1 MIKSTV
7 ALVVVGAL
15 LAAVPAVRA
24 QSLEPRSYSNAPVG
38 MNFLIGGYG
47 YTEGKVAFDPAVPLT
62 DAHLHT
68 NSTVFAYARSL
79 NVWGKSAKFDV
90 IMPYTYLSG
99 SALLAGQPRTRK
111 VSGFADPSLRFSLNF
126 YGAPALPMKEFASYH
141 QGVIVGASLQVSAP
155 MGQYDASRLV
165 NIGTHRWS
173 FKSELG
179 VSKAWGAWT
188 VDVAPGVTFYT
199 DNTDL
204 LNGSTLKQDPL
215 YALQAHLIRGFR
227 SGIWAALDGTYYSGA
242 RTTVNGVR
250 GSTELSNTRAG
261 LTVALPVG
269 RLNSLKLY
277 ASAGTS
283 SRTKSNFNA
292 VGVAWQYRWGGGI

>member
-1 MIKSTV
+1 MT
-7 ALVVVGAL
+7 LVVVGAL

-47 YTEGKVAFDPAVPLT
+47 YTEGTVAFDPAVPLT

-68 NSTVFAYARSL
+68 NSTIFAYARSL
-79 NVWGKSAKFDV
+79 DVRGNSAKFDV

-188 VDVAPGVTFYT
+188 VDVAPGITFYT
-199 DNTDL
+199 ENTDFL
-204 LNGSTLKQDPL
+204 SGGTLKQGPL
-215 YALQAHLIRGFR
+215 YAFQAHLIRGFR
-227 SGIWAALDGTYYSGA
+227 SGLWVALDGTYYSGA

-261 LTVALPVG
+261 LTVALPVD
-269 RLNSLKLY
+269 RLNSIKFY

-292 VGVAWQYRWGGGI
+292 VGIAWQYRWGGGI